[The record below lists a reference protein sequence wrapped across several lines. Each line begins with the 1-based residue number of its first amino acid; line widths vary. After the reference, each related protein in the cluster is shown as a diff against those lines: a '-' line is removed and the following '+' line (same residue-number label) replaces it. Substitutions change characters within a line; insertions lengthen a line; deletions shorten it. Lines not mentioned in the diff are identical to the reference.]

1 MAWRR
6 PTHPLLRAEVGGALE
21 KIRREQRPIVV
32 EIPTY
37 RYYGAHVADS
47 NFKKYRTPEEIE
59 MMKGSRD
66 PIALWLQQLSREGI
80 LDEQSAQSIKEEAKL
95 EAKKSVTFAEASEP
109 PAVDDVMTNV
119 YWESDHGTPAS
130 KIGRHFFD

>member
-1 MAWRR
+1 M
-6 PTHPLLRAEVGGALE
+6 
-21 KIRREQRPIVV
+21 

-109 PAVDDVMTNV
+109 PAVDDVMTHI